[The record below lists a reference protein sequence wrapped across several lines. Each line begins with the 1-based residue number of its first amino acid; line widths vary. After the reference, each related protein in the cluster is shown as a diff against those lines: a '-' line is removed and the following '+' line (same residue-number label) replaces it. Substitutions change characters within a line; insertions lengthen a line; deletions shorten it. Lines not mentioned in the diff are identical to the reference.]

1 MNYSCD
7 VCSSCGLT
15 DTEAIRIYVTSAV
28 CIDAVSGHMND
39 MMTQGTTLNYKIH
52 LNDWLLFSFFFF
64 FLFFFAL
71 SVFQLWTV
79 GNETEVV

>member
-1 MNYSCD
+1 
-7 VCSSCGLT
+7 
-15 DTEAIRIYVTSAV
+15 
-28 CIDAVSGHMND
+28 MND